1 MANVNAT
8 LQTVPMGVN
17 QGNIFYVLAN
27 VGTALVSTDTLT
39 VTLPTS
45 VSPDSRPFSVLTY
58 GPAAANVVT
67 IDGDLALTSHNVS
80 TGATVL
86 TASGN
91 VALNSKVLIGYIG
104 AGTS

>member
-1 MANVNAT
+1 MPNVNAT

-27 VGTALVSTDTLT
+27 VGTALATSDTLT
-39 VTLPTS
+39 VTLPAELS
-45 VSPDSRPFSVLTY
+45 ADSRPFSVLTY
-58 GPAAANVVT
+58 GPASSSVVT
-67 IDGDLALTSHNVS
+67 IDTDLALTSHNVS

-86 TASGN
+86 TAGGN

-104 AGTS
+104 AGTA

>member
-1 MANVNAT
+1 MPNVNAT
-8 LQTVPMGVN
+8 LQTVPVGVN
-17 QGNIFYVLAN
+17 QGNVFYVLAN
-27 VGTALVSTDTLT
+27 VGTALASSDTLT
-39 VTLPTS
+39 VTLPAELAA
-45 VSPDSRPFSVLTY
+45 DSRPFSVVTY

-67 IDGDLALTSHNVS
+67 VDTDLVLTSHNVV

-86 TASGN
+86 TAGGN